1 MAHLPQNEFQPP
13 LSACGCD
20 ISGLKPVDEAIDE
33 LLTRVPPLP
42 AVERVALPD
51 ALGRVLAESLNA
63 PFSIPAWDNSAMD
76 GYALRAAD
84 LPAEG
89 GWLPLLGRI
98 AAGDS
103 ADQHLPVG
111 HAVRI
116 FTGAPLPPGADTV
129 VAQEDCQIEV
139 DRVRLPAVNLGM
151 HVRRRGEELVTGA
164 PVLQAGKRLRPQ
176 ELGLLASLG
185 VARVAV
191 YRRLRVGLLSSGNE
205 LREPGE
211 PLAPGQIYNANRYA
225 LLGVLRSLGLEVH
238 DYEILVDELAAS
250 RDALAL
256 AASEWDVLITS
267 GGVSVGEE
275 DHLKQAIRELGE
287 LHLWRLAIQPG
298 KPLAFG
304 EVNGKPW
311 IGLPGNP
318 AAALITSL
326 VVARPFLL
334 SAQGCTEVLPKPLHL
349 TAGFVWRKSNNRR
362 QYLRARL
369 EQVDGELRVCLHP
382 RQGSAMLTSASWA
395 EGLAIVE
402 PNRTLEAG
410 ETVEYLPFSELLG

>member
-1 MAHLPQNEFQPP
+1 M
-13 LSACGCD
+13 SACDCAGD
-20 ISGLKPVDEAIDE
+20 ALRPVDEAIAE
-33 LLTRVPPLP
+33 LLARAPAPPP
-42 AVERVALPD
+42 VEYVAVGK
-51 ALGRVLAESLNA
+51 ALGRVLAEPLRA
-63 PFSIPAWDNSAMD
+63 PFEVPAWDNSAMD

-84 LPAEG
+84 LPAAG
-89 GWLPLLGRI
+89 GCLPLAGRI
-98 AAGDS
+98 AAGDAAS
-103 ADQHLPVG
+103 QALPAG

-129 VAQEDCQIEV
+129 VAQEHC
-139 DRVRLPAVNLGM
+139 RLEGGQLWLPPVKGGE
-151 HVRRRGEELVTGA
+151 HVRKRGEEVAAGALVLA
-164 PVLQAGKRLRPQ
+164 AGQRLRAQ
-176 ELGLLASLG
+176 ELGLLASFG

-211 PLAPGQIYNANRYA
+211 VLQPGQIHNANRYSLA
-225 LLGVLRSLGLEVH
+225 GVLESLGLEVH
-238 DYEILVDELAAS
+238 DYEIMADELAAS
-250 RDALAL
+250 RDALSL
-256 AASEWDVLITS
+256 AASEWDLLITS

-304 EVNGKPW
+304 SVGGKPW

-318 AAALITSL
+318 AAALITAL

-334 SAQGCTEVLPKPLHL
+334 RAQGCLSVLPQPLRMP
-349 TAGFVWRKSNNRR
+349 AGFAWSKPNARR

-369 EQVDGELRVCLHP
+369 QEQDGQLRVCLHP
-382 RQGSAMLTSASWA
+382 QQGSAMLTSACWA
-395 EGLAIVE
+395 DGLAVIDVGS
-402 PNRTLEAG
+402 TLEQG
-410 ETVEYLPFSELLG
+410 DLLDYLPFGELLH

>member
-1 MAHLPQNEFQPP
+1 M
-13 LSACGCD
+13 SACDCAGD
-20 ISGLKPVDEAIDE
+20 ALRPVDEAIAE
-33 LLTRVPPLP
+33 LLARAPAPPP
-42 AVERVALPD
+42 VEYVAVGK
-51 ALGRVLAESLNA
+51 ALGRVLAEPLRA
-63 PFSIPAWDNSAMD
+63 PFEVPAWDNSAMD

-84 LPAEG
+84 LPAAG
-89 GWLPLLGRI
+89 GCLPLAGRI
-98 AAGDS
+98 AAGDAAS
-103 ADQHLPVG
+103 QALPAG

-129 VAQEDCQIEV
+129 VAQEHC
-139 DRVRLPAVNLGM
+139 RLEGGQLWLPPVKGGE
-151 HVRRRGEELVTGA
+151 HVRKRGEEVAAGALVLA
-164 PVLQAGKRLRPQ
+164 AGQRLRAQ
-176 ELGLLASLG
+176 ELGLLASFG

-211 PLAPGQIYNANRYA
+211 VLQPGQIHNANRYSLA
-225 LLGVLRSLGLEVH
+225 GVLESLGLEVH
-238 DYEILVDELAAS
+238 DYEIMADELAAS
-250 RDALAL
+250 RDALSL
-256 AASEWDVLITS
+256 AASEWDLLITS

-304 EVNGKPW
+304 SVGGKPW

-318 AAALITSL
+318 AAALITAL

-334 SAQGCTEVLPKPLHL
+334 RAQGCLSVLPQPLRMP
-349 TAGFVWRKSNNRR
+349 AGFAWTKPNARR

-369 EQVDGELRVCLHP
+369 QEQDGQLRVCLHP
-382 RQGSAMLTSASWA
+382 QQGSAMLTSACWA
-395 EGLAIVE
+395 DGLAVIDVGS
-402 PNRTLEAG
+402 TLEQG
-410 ETVEYLPFSELLG
+410 DLLDYLPFGELLH

>member
-1 MAHLPQNEFQPP
+1 M
-13 LSACGCD
+13 SACGCD
-20 ISGLKPVDEAIDE
+20 TGGLKPVDEAIDE
-33 LLTRVPPLP
+33 LLARVP
-42 AVERVALPD
+42 ALPPIEHVPLSD
-51 ALGRVLAESLNA
+51 ALGRILAEPLSA
-63 PFSIPAWDNSAMD
+63 PFPVPAWDNSAMD
-76 GYALRAAD
+76 GYALCAAD

-89 GWLPLLGRI
+89 GWLPLAGRI
-98 AAGDS
+98 AAGDA
-103 ADQHLPVG
+103 ADQQLPAG

-116 FTGAPLPPGADTV
+116 FTGAPLPPGADSV
-129 VAQEDCQIEV
+129 VAQEDCEIET
-139 DRVRLPAVNLGM
+139 DRVRFPAVSRGA
-151 HVRRRGEELVTGA
+151 HVRRQGEELHAGE

-176 ELGLLASLG
+176 EIGLLASFG

-211 PLAPGQIYNANRYA
+211 PLAPGQIYNSNRYC
-225 LLGVLRSLGLEVH
+225 LLAVLRSLGLEVH
-238 DYEILVDELAAS
+238 DYEVLVDELAAS

-256 AASEWDVLITS
+256 AASEWDLLITS

-304 EVNGKPW
+304 EVGGKPW

-334 SAQGCTEVLPKPLHL
+334 RAQGCTDVLPRPLQL
-349 TAGFVWRKSNNRR
+349 PAGFAWRKTNKRR

-395 EGLAIVE
+395 DGLAIVE
-402 PNRTLEAG
+402 CNRTLGEG
-410 ETVEYLPFSELLG
+410 ETVDYLPFSELLA

>member
-1 MAHLPQNEFQPP
+1 MSGQ
-13 LSACGCD
+13 GCD
-20 ISGLKPVDEAIDE
+20 NTGLRPVDEAIDE
-33 LLTRVPPLP
+33 LLGRVP
-42 AVERVALPD
+42 ALPPIEHLALND
-51 ALGRVLAESLNA
+51 ALGRVLAEPLIA
-63 PFSIPAWDNSAMD
+63 PFAVPAWDNSAMD

-84 LPAEG
+84 LPADG
-89 GWLPLLGRI
+89 GRLPLAGRI
-98 AAGDS
+98 AAGDDAS
-103 ADQHLPVG
+103 VQLPAG
-111 HAVRI
+111 QAVRI

-129 VAQEDCQIEV
+129 VPQERC
-139 DRVRLPAVNLGM
+139 RVEGEAVWLPSVRVGD
-151 HVRRRGEELVTGA
+151 HVRPQGEEL
-164 PVLQAGKRLRPQ
+164 QAGSRVLEAGQRLRPQ
-176 ELGLLASLG
+176 ELGVLASFG
-185 VARVAV
+185 VSRVPV

-211 PLAPGQIYNANRYA
+211 PLGPGQIYDANRYS
-225 LLGVLRSLGLEVH
+225 LLGVLRSLGLDVH
-238 DYEILVDELAAS
+238 DYPILIDELAAS

-304 EVNGKPW
+304 TVGDKPW

-326 VVARPFLL
+326 IVARPFLL
-334 SAQGCTEVLPKPLHL
+334 RAQGRREVLPTVIQLP
-349 TAGFVWRKSNNRR
+349 AGFSWNKANGRR

-369 EQVDGELRVCLHP
+369 ENIGSETRVCLHAG
-382 RQGSAMLTSASWA
+382 QGSAMLSSASWA
-395 EGLAIVE
+395 DGLAIVE
-402 PNRTLEAG
+402 ANRILVEG
-410 ETVEYLPFSELLG
+410 ESVGYVPFSELLS

>member
-1 MAHLPQNEFQPP
+1 M
-13 LSACGCD
+13 SACGCD
-20 ISGLKPVDEAIDE
+20 TSGLKPVDEAIE
-33 LLTRVPPLP
+33 ALLARVPALP
-42 AVERVALPD
+42 AVEHVALSD
-51 ALGRVLAESLNA
+51 ALGRVLAEPLAA
-63 PFSIPAWDNSAMD
+63 PFPVPAWDNSAMD

-89 GWLPLLGRI
+89 GWLPLAGRI
-98 AAGDS
+98 AAGDA
-103 ADQHLPVG
+103 ADQQLPAG

-129 VAQEDCQIEV
+129 VAQEDCQIEAE
-139 DRVRLPAVNLGM
+139 RVHFPGVSLGA
-151 HVRRRGEELVTGA
+151 HVRRQGEELQAGA
-164 PVLQAGKRLRPQ
+164 PVLEAGKRLRPQ
-176 ELGLLASLG
+176 ELGLLASFG

-205 LREPGE
+205 LREPGQ
-211 PLAPGQIYNANRYA
+211 PLAPGQIYNSNRYC
-225 LLGVLRSLGLEVH
+225 LLGVLRSLELEVH
-238 DYEILVDELAAS
+238 DYEVLVDDLDAS
-250 RDALAL
+250 RKALAQ
-256 AASEWDVLITS
+256 AAAEWDILITS

-334 SAQGCTEVLPKPLHL
+334 RAQGCRDVLPTPLRL
-349 TAGFVWRKSNNRR
+349 TAGFAWRKRNNRR

-395 EGLAIVE
+395 DGLAIVE
-402 PNRTLEAG
+402 RERTLEEG
-410 ETVEYLPFSELLG
+410 ETVEYLPFSALLG

>member
-1 MAHLPQNEFQPP
+1 M
-13 LSACGCD
+13 SACGCD
-20 ISGLKPVDEAIDE
+20 TSGLKPVDEAIDE
-33 LLTRVPPLP
+33 LLARLP
-42 AVERVALPD
+42 ALPPVEHVPLSE
-51 ALGRVLAESLNA
+51 ALGRVLAEPLSA
-63 PFSIPAWDNSAMD
+63 PFAVPAWDNSAMD
-76 GYALRAAD
+76 GYALCAAD

-89 GWLPLLGRI
+89 GWLPLAGRI
-98 AAGDS
+98 AAGDA
-103 ADQHLPVG
+103 ADQPLPAG

-116 FTGAPLPPGADTV
+116 FTGAPLPPGADSV
-129 VAQEDCQIEV
+129 VAQEDCEIEA
-139 DRVRLPAVNLGM
+139 DRVRLPAVKLGA
-151 HVRRRGEELVTGA
+151 HVRRQGEEVEA
-164 PVLQAGKRLRPQ
+164 DEAVLQAGKRLRPQ
-176 ELGLLASLG
+176 EIGLLASFG

-205 LREPGE
+205 LREPGQ
-211 PLAPGQIYNANRYA
+211 PLAPGQIYNSNRYC
-225 LLGVLRSLGLEVH
+225 LLGVLRSLGMEVH
-238 DYEILVDELAAS
+238 DYEILADELGAS

-256 AASEWDVLITS
+256 AASEWDMLITS

-334 SAQGCTEVLPKPLHL
+334 RAQGCTEALPKPLRL
-349 TAGFVWRKSNNRR
+349 PAGFAWSKPNKRR

-369 EQVDGELRVCLHP
+369 ENRDGELRVCLHP

-402 PNRTLEAG
+402 INRTLQEG
-410 ETVEYLPFSELLG
+410 ETVEYLPFSELLA

>member
-1 MAHLPQNEFQPP
+1 M
-13 LSACGCD
+13 SACDCAGD
-20 ISGLKPVDEAIDE
+20 ALRPVDEAIGE
-33 LLTRVPPLP
+33 LLARAPAPPP
-42 AVERVALPD
+42 VEYVAVGK
-51 ALGRVLAESLNA
+51 ALGRVLAEPLRA
-63 PFSIPAWDNSAMD
+63 PFEVPAWDNSAMD

-84 LPAEG
+84 LPAAG
-89 GWLPLLGRI
+89 GCLPLAGRI
-98 AAGDS
+98 AAGDAAS
-103 ADQHLPVG
+103 QALPAG

-129 VAQEDCQIEV
+129 VAQEHC
-139 DRVRLPAVNLGM
+139 RLEGGQLWLPPVKGGE
-151 HVRRRGEELVTGA
+151 HVRKRGEEVAAGALVLA
-164 PVLQAGKRLRPQ
+164 AGQRLRAQ
-176 ELGLLASLG
+176 ELGLLASFG

-211 PLAPGQIYNANRYA
+211 VLQPGQIHNANRYSLA
-225 LLGVLRSLGLEVH
+225 GVLESLGLEVH
-238 DYEILVDELAAS
+238 DYEIMADELAAS
-250 RDALAL
+250 RDALSL
-256 AASEWDVLITS
+256 AASEWDLLITS

-304 EVNGKPW
+304 SVGGKPW

-318 AAALITSL
+318 AAALITAL

-334 SAQGCTEVLPKPLHL
+334 RAQGCLSVLPQPLRMP
-349 TAGFVWRKSNNRR
+349 AGFAWTKPNARR

-369 EQVDGELRVCLHP
+369 QEQDGQLRVCLHP
-382 RQGSAMLTSASWA
+382 QQGSAMLTSACWA
-395 EGLAIVE
+395 DGLAVIDVGS
-402 PNRTLEAG
+402 TLEQG
-410 ETVEYLPFSELLG
+410 DLLDYLPFGELLH